1 MTVGSTDTT
10 FIFLLQMAQVN
21 ESGGAVANGSSD
33 TDMARSHTAP
43 LGLHPQGMDQ
53 AKPNRLGQHLI
64 SLVEALGLHDVEGE
78 LARRQRAFRQSL
90 FAQRHRRMN
99 SRCTST

>member
-33 TDMARSHTAP
+33 TDMARSLET
-43 LGLHPQGMDQ
+43 
-53 AKPNRLGQHLI
+53 LGQR
-64 SLVEALGLHDVEGE
+64 SPFWVPVG
-78 LARRQRAFRQSL
+78 S
-90 FAQRHRRMN
+90 
-99 SRCTST
+99 